1 MKKVISV
8 LPTLLSVF
16 LHFLEA
22 FLHQK
27 SYDIDALHLR
37 VFLQA
42 SPVDFYRAVTTVRHQ
57 SEIQ

>member
-27 SYDIDALHLR
+27 SYDVDTLHLR

-42 SPVDFYRAVTTVRHQ
+42 SPVDFNRAVTTVRHQ